1 VFLKEFTTVNNN
13 GGHRYKCTWMHHIVL
28 GKIFFLFCCVG
39 YTVHAGANTNLQH
52 YGAAVSTFVSNG
64 GTVTAGLTWPLRV
77 PFAPVGA
84 ARSDKRV
91 LRTEGVP
98 CTVV

>member
-1 VFLKEFTTVNNN
+1 
-13 GGHRYKCTWMHHIVL
+13 MHHIVL